1 MWISSVLA
9 DTMPGSAGLAI
20 GNSEA
25 IRAAHNSF
33 SPPQPIVPEESREA
47 KDGDEVYHFIAYLPI
62 GGTLYE
68 LDGLKT
74 GPISLGECSEVS
86 RLSMPSLLWRAVA
99 VPAQEAHQG

>member
-1 MWISSVLA
+1 MS
-9 DTMPGSAGLAI
+9 GSAGLAI

-68 LDGLKT
+68 LDGLKP
-74 GPISLGECSEVS
+74 GPISLGECSEV
-86 RLSMPSLLWRAVA
+86 RCLSLPSLSWRKVA
-99 VPAQEAHQG
+99 VPAQKAHQW